1 MKRSIK
7 MLIIAVIVLAL
18 MIGGYF
24 FAVNWQPEKDE
35 AEAPQQEKTD
45 VNYIIDE
52 DLTDIECVE
61 FHTQTAHYTIRNG
74 EKPSIEGYSSHVI
87 DNGKLQA
94 AMFGASS
101 VIEGHTVSENPENLA
116 SYGLESEENYVSV
129 KLKDG
134 SERKLII
141 GNSAN
146 YEGEYY
152 VKLADEKTVYTIEEY
167 TVNTLLAHPDEYRS
181 LSVCSIDGNSIADFE
196 VAQKGVKV
204 LSVKYDEKT
213 KSQNEI
219 HPYVYRIEY
228 PYPGA
233 TANLDALKIVYESV
247 SSVSASKIVEENP
260 KNLSQYGLDK
270 PYVFTVRDQY
280 GTVTLKM
287 GNYAENGEVYVMRD
301 DLPVVY
307 SASCSFYETIKNLKA
322 DDYVDRFIHLMYLDT
337 VEGVVVKTPDITH
350 NMTITRKSE
359 DKTDYNIDG
368 RIKVKET
375 FTKIYTNVIGL
386 SAKEFTSDSPS
397 GKERCSITFKFTD
410 KTEKTFIYYDYNERY
425 CIVKADSGIA
435 CLVLNEDLESM
446 LNSFN

>member
-24 FAVNWQPEKDE
+24 LAINWQPEKE
-35 AEAPQQEKTD
+35 KAEAPQQEKTE
-45 VNYIIDE
+45 VNYIINEELE
-52 DLTDIECVE
+52 DIDCVE

-74 EKPSIEGYSSHVI
+74 EKPSIEGYSSYVI
-87 DNGKLQA
+87 DNAKLQA

-101 VIEGHTVSENPENLA
+101 VIAGHTVSENPENLD

-146 YEGEYY
+146 FEGEYY
-152 VKLADEKTVYTIEEY
+152 VKLADEETVYTVEDY
-167 TVNTLLAHPDEYRS
+167 TANNLLAHPDEYRS
-181 LSVCSIDGNSIADFE
+181 LNVCSIDGTTIADFE
-196 VAQKGVKV
+196 VSQKGVKV
-204 LSVKYDEKT
+204 LSVKYDEKE
-213 KSQNEI
+213 KSQSEL
-219 HPYVYRIEY
+219 HPYVYKIEY

-233 TANLDALKIVYESV
+233 VANLDALTIVYESV

-260 KNLSQYGLDK
+260 KNLSKYGLDK
-270 PYVFTVRDQY
+270 PYVFTVKDQY

-307 SASCSFYETIKNLKA
+307 SAYCSFYETIKNLKA

-337 VEGVVVKTPDITH
+337 VEGVTVKTPDVTH

-386 SAKEFTSDSPS
+386 SASEFTSASPS
-397 GKERCSITFKFTD
+397 GTEKCAITFNFTD
-410 KTEKTFIYYDYNERY
+410 KTSKTFTYYNYNERY
-425 CIVKADSGIA
+425 CIVKSNNGIS
-435 CLVLNEDLESM
+435 CLVLNESVDEM
-446 LNSFN
+446 LDSFN